1 MGEIEAPVT
10 VADLESRVAEMK
22 ASLPKRLQE
31 CASFILRKGAAMAFL
46 TVAQASLESG
56 IAASAFI
63 RFAQAL
69 GMQGYSDLQQ
79 LYRRN
84 TVQRRP
90 SYRYRINTLRQRGE
104 TEPEL
109 LLVDFCDTSIMSIER
124 LLNSIKP
131 ELIEKAAEIICS
143 APELHIVGSKRAFSI
158 ASYLTYVLG
167 QFDHRVILHTN
178 VGAIETIKSFR
189 PEEVAL
195 FISFEPYTPE
205 VVELAEQARRDN
217 ARVLAITD
225 TPLSPLT
232 GLADVCLG
240 VVEEEVGDFRTFSA
254 TYCLAATLAVLVGT
268 RMNSDAAS
276 I

>member
-10 VADLESRVAEMK
+10 VADLESRVVEMK
-22 ASLPKRLQE
+22 DSLPKRLQE
-31 CASFILRKGAAMAFL
+31 CASFFLRKGDAMAFL

-56 IAASAFI
+56 IAASTFI

-84 TVQRRP
+84 AFHRRP

-104 TEPEL
+104 TEPEQL
-109 LLVDFCDTSIMSIER
+109 LMDFCDTSISSIER
-124 LLNSIKP
+124 LVNSIRP
-131 ELIEKAAEIICS
+131 ELIEEAAEIISS
-143 APELHIVGSKRAFSI
+143 APELHIMGFKRAFSI
-158 ASYLTYVLG
+158 ASYLAYVLG

-178 VGAIETIKSFR
+178 VGAIKTIKSFR
-189 PEEVAL
+189 PGEVVL

-205 VVELAEQARRDN
+205 IVELAEQARRDG
-217 ARVLAITD
+217 AKILAISD

-232 GLADVCLG
+232 GFSDVCLG
-240 VVEEEVGDFRTFSA
+240 VVEEEVGAFRTFSA

-268 RMNSDAAS
+268 RMNSDAMS
-276 I
+276 L